1 MSLLREIKLVLDFH
15 SPTIRT
21 LTLHQY
27 DKNSTN
33 IIVTCMDNGVIKK
46 IDHQSVNAY
55 LKWKKPDGNNV
66 LDDEIVNEDGTITI
80 ECSQQMLAADGRIS
94 AELCLVD
101 ATTQEALHTMPF
113 FVVNKKSVINDE
125 EITSTSE
132 YGTLV
137 NALISIKDAQDFANK
152 FPEWETA
159 EQQRQSNETL
169 RQQNTA
175 AAISNCE
182 QATADAI
189 TVTNNA
195 NSAAN
200 AANTAATNANNTN
213 TVAQGL
219 ITQMGEK
226 IEIVEQ
232 SILDADTATENAQN
246 AANSANAITADM
258 TQLKTDLETA
268 EATRVESENTRKT
281 NETARQE
288 LSATM
293 QGQLDS
299 VSTAVSDCETATTN
313 ANTAADRAN
322 KAAQDVESIISGEIP
337 SISEEFIRSLFA

>member
-1 MSLLREIKLVLDFH
+1 MSLLREIKFVLDFH

-33 IIVTCMDNGVIKK
+33 IIVTCMDNGIIKK

-55 LKWKKPDGNNV
+55 LKWKKPDGTNV
-66 LDDEIVNEDGTITI
+66 LNDEIVNEDGTITI
-80 ECSQQMLAADGRIS
+80 ECSQQMLTADGRIT

-113 FVVNKKSVINDE
+113 FVVNKRAAIDDE

-132 YGTLV
+132 YGALV

-152 FPEWETA
+152 FPEWEVN
-159 EQQRQSNETL
+159 EQQRQENETL

-175 AAISNCE
+175 TAIANCE
-182 QATADAI
+182 QVTADAI
-189 TVTNNA
+189 TATNNA
-195 NSAAN
+195 NDAAD
-200 AANTAATNANNTN
+200 AANTAATNANNSN

-219 ITQMGEK
+219 ITQMTDK
-226 IEIVEQ
+226 IQVVEQ

-246 AANSANAITADM
+246 AANSANAISADM
-258 TQLKTDLETA
+258 TQLKSDLETA
-268 EATRVESENTRKT
+268 EATRVENENTRQT

-288 LSATM
+288 LSVTM

-299 VSTAVSDCETATTN
+299 VSTAVSNCEAATQN
-313 ANTAADRAN
+313 ANTAAERAEN
-322 KAAQDVESIISGEIP
+322 ATKDIETIISGSIP
-337 SISEEFIRSLFA
+337 VMSEEFIRSLFA

>member
-55 LKWKKPDGNNV
+55 LKWKKPDGNDV
-66 LDDEIVNEDGTITI
+66 LNDEIVNEDGTITI

-132 YGTLV
+132 YGALV
-137 NALISIKDAQDFANK
+137 NALIDAKSVEEFAQSV
-152 FPEWETA
+152 PEWEEA
-159 EQQRQSNETL
+159 EQQRRENEIL

-175 AAISNCE
+175 TAIANCE
-182 QATADAI
+182 QATENA
-189 TVTNNA
+189 NNA
-195 NSAAN
+195 AD
-200 AANTAATNANNTN
+200 AANTAAQNANSSNT
-213 TVAQGL
+213 TAQTL
-219 ITQMGEK
+219 ITQMTEQL
-226 IEIVEQ
+226 ETVSQ
-232 SILDADTATENAQN
+232 SITDASTATD
-246 AANSANAITADM
+246 AANTITSEM

-268 EATRVESENTRKT
+268 EATRVENENTRKT

-337 SISEEFIRSLFA
+337 VMSEEFIRGLFA

>member
-55 LKWKKPDGNNV
+55 LKWKKPDGNDV
-66 LDDEIVNEDGTITI
+66 LTDEIVNEDGTITI

-132 YGTLV
+132 YGALV
-137 NALISIKDAQDFANK
+137 NALIDAKSVEEFAQSV
-152 FPEWETA
+152 PEWEEA
-159 EQQRQSNETL
+159 EQQRRENEIL
-169 RQQNTA
+169 RQQNTTT
-175 AAISNCE
+175 AIANCE
-182 QATADAI
+182 QATENA
-189 TVTNNA
+189 NNA
-195 NSAAN
+195 AD
-200 AANTAATNANNTN
+200 AANTAAQNANSSNT
-213 TVAQGL
+213 TAQTL
-219 ITQMGEK
+219 ITQMTEQL
-226 IEIVEQ
+226 ETVSQ
-232 SILDADTATENAQN
+232 SITDASTATD
-246 AANSANAITADM
+246 AANTITSEM
-258 TQLKTDLETA
+258 TRLKTDLETA
-268 EATRVESENTRKT
+268 EATRVENENTRKT

-293 QGQLDS
+293 QVQLDS

-313 ANTAADRAN
+313 ANTAAVRAN
-322 KAAQDVESIISGEIP
+322 KAAQDVESIISEGIP
-337 SISEEFIRSLFA
+337 VMSEEFIRSLFA